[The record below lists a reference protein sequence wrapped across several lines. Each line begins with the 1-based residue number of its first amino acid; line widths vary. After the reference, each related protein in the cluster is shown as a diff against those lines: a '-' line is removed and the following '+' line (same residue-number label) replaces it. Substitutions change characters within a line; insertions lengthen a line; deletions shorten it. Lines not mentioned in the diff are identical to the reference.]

1 MPVMD
6 IRIVRT
12 AVRQRRVA
20 MNMRV
25 RFGAVPRKVMD
36 VAMVIVVQMGMPSA
50 MRRLKFSRNTDQ
62 ARSAVNTPSRLSRSD
77 ALEAE
82 M

>member
-6 IRIVRT
+6 IRIVRM

-36 VAMVIVVQMGMPSA
+36 VAMVIVVQMGMIVCHGSCTC
-50 MRRLKFSRNTDQ
+50 RCS
-62 ARSAVNTPSRLSRSD
+62 
-77 ALEAE
+77 
-82 M
+82 